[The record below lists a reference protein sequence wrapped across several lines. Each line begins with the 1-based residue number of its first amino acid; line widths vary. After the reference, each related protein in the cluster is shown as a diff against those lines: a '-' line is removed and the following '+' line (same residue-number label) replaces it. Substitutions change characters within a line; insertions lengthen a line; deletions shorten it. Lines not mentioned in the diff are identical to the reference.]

1 MRKTLTA
8 LIAATFVVGLSA
20 CSEKTED
27 NARIMADRAAEDA
40 KANAE
45 VVENAAREGA
55 IVAADKVSDAAV
67 RMQGELR
74 TDEANDVNQ
83 GDGKLD
89 GTD

>member
-8 LIAATFVVGLSA
+8 LMAATTLLVLAA

-27 NARIMADRAAEDA
+27 NARIMADRAAADTRE
-40 KANAE
+40 NAE
-45 VVENAAREGA
+45 AVENAAREGG
-55 IVAADKVSDAAV
+55 IVAAGKISNAADKIQA
-67 RMQGELR
+67 ELAKDET
-74 TDEANDVNQ
+74 TDPNQ

>member
-8 LIAATFVVGLSA
+8 LIAATFVAGLSA

-27 NARIMADRAAEDA
+27 NAKIMADRAAEDA

-55 IVAADKVSDAAV
+55 IVAADKVSDAAE

-74 TDEANDVNQ
+74 KDEANDANQ